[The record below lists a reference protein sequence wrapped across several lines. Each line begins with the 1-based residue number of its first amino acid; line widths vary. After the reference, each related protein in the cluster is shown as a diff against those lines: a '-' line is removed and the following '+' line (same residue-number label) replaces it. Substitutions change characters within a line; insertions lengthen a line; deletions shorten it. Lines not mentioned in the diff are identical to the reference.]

1 MGTRVILTDW
11 LHYTVQDEWKAIR
24 LILLLLFRL
33 SIKRYNIKQYY
44 VERQI
49 LDCIETRGR

>member
-24 LILLLLFRL
+24 FIVAVSAEHRE
-33 SIKRYNIKQYY
+33 I
-44 VERQI
+44 
-49 LDCIETRGR
+49 

>member
-11 LHYTVQDEWKAIR
+11 LHCTVQDEWKAIR